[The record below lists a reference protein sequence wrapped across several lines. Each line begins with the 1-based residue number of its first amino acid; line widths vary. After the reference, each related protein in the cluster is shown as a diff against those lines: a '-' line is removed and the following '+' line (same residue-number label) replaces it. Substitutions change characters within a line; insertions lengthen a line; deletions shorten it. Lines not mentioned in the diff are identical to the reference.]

1 MATDVNHAYLL
12 MSAEPDSVLG
22 SATTTNPSSSRTLFE
37 MPEIP
42 AIPLQRTVVFFAF
55 VRDNPDNAR
64 RSARPP
70 LLTERLPLPPS
81 PSLDPLLDAAVE
93 CISRHGLSKT
103 SLSDIAREMGVAP
116 STVSRKVG
124 SVDNV
129 ALLVLGREAH
139 RLLETVPVLLAGAEG
154 PDVIIRVMV
163 AAIEDANEQDRK
175 RTRRVGK
182 ECVSTCRSRWSPYH

>member
-1 MATDVNHAYLL
+1 MTSYELRIFVCSSYWCSSDLATHSNSRGNVQRRIPARHAF
-12 MSAEPDSVLG
+12 
-22 SATTTNPSSSRTLFE
+22 SSRCLRFRQSRCNERLCSLHSCATIRT
-37 MPEIP
+37 MPAEVL
-42 AIPLQRTVVFFAF
+42 AL
-55 VRDNPDNAR
+55 
-64 RSARPP
+64 P

-139 RLLETVPVLLAGAEG
+139 RLLERSEEHTAE
-154 PDVIIRVMV
+154 
-163 AAIEDANEQDRK
+163 
-175 RTRRVGK
+175 T
-182 ECVSTCRSRWSPYH
+182 

>member
-1 MATDVNHAYLL
+1 MP
-12 MSAEPDSVLG
+12 AEVL
-22 SATTTNPSSSRTLFE
+22 AL
-37 MPEIP
+37 
-42 AIPLQRTVVFFAF
+42 
-55 VRDNPDNAR
+55 
-64 RSARPP
+64 P

-139 RLLETVPVLLAGAEG
+139 RLLETVPVLLA
-154 PDVIIRVMV
+154 
-163 AAIEDANEQDRK
+163 
-175 RTRRVGK
+175 
-182 ECVSTCRSRWSPYH
+182 RSEEHTSEIQSLMRISYAVFCLKKTK

>member
-1 MATDVNHAYLL
+1 M
-12 MSAEPDSVLG
+12 
-22 SATTTNPSSSRTLFE
+22 TNSFPT
-37 MPEIP
+37 
-42 AIPLQRTVVFFAF
+42 
-55 VRDNPDNAR
+55 R
-64 RSARPP
+64 RSSEHR
-70 LLTERLPLPPS
+70 
-81 PSLDPLLDAAVE
+81 LLDAACE
-93 CISRHGLSKT
+93 CISRRGLSKT

-163 AAIEDANEQDRK
+163 AAIEAATEQIGRASC
-175 RTRRVGK
+175 RERV
-182 ECVSTCRSRWSPYH
+182 CQYV